1 MPLCPINPNHP
12 EDKYLMEMKRT
23 EFGGIMRDPENLGP
37 LFTDRAKAA
46 QKAKWKRLYK
56 KYGPMP
62 ELDESMLAS
71 SGLKPPLLY
80 YGWPI
85 TENFLLEYAKRHQ
98 IVSFT
103 TLHGKKLEYAALTP
117 EDLQDKEF
125 EVALIG
131 RAQNDVFKHL
141 GQRSGYTLEIARPF
155 TDQYFCMAA
164 LYSNYS
170 MERRYPVLLAA
181 GLEDVVCELD
191 HAIKEVDPD
200 TDLQWWYDWNN
211 NLGVFTTYA

>member
-1 MPLCPINPNHP
+1 
-12 EDKYLMEMKRT
+12 
-23 EFGGIMRDPENLGP
+23 
-37 LFTDRAKAA
+37 
-46 QKAKWKRLYK
+46 
-56 KYGPMP
+56 MP
-62 ELDESMLAS
+62 EVDERMLAGAS
-71 SGLKPPLLY
+71 SGRKPPLLY

-85 TENFLLEYAKRHQ
+85 TEKFLLEYAKRHQ

-155 TDQYFCMAA
+155 TDQYFCMVA

-170 MERRYPVLLAA
+170 MKRRYPVLLAA
-181 GLEDVVCELD
+181 GLENVVCELD

-211 NLGVFTTYA
+211 NLVSEFLRKAGRKLMYASVDREFSLLMREVSYYALQPSTTFQVLTHLIRFASV